1 MLSRTDFFSLVLPP
15 TGEYCVVG
23 LKKDAAPKQVFVSTI
38 EELNDYADALVH
50 KGYDAYFALASFADK
65 TKGRT
70 IANAA
75 QLNSF
80 FLDIDCGLGK
90 PYADQAEGIAALK
103 AFVKVANMPKPTAIV
118 NSGRGVHAYWVPEQ
132 PMAKEEW
139 KPLAE
144 AFKALCTAHG
154 LHADPAVT
162 ADTAR
167 ILRMPDTL
175 NFKNPDDPQNVKLV
189 MSGQR
194 VGITRLQELFVSNEF
209 TIPGERPFQR
219 TMDPLTL
226 SLMGNYQSVFKTI
239 MIKSANGEGCNQM
252 LHIYENQ
259 DSIEEPLWRAGLSIA
274 QHCSD
279 AEKAIH
285 KLSNKHPSY
294 NANTTIR
301 KAQQTKG
308 PYTCETFRK
317 LNAASCEGCTQ
328 KVTSPIQIG
337 REVIESSE
345 ETETVEAIEPITKEV
360 RTYTIPK
367 YPFPFFRGA
376 VGGIYRKAD
385 PDKDNDKD
393 ELIWPYDFYVVKR
406 LQDPESGEC
415 LMMRLHL
422 PKDGVREF
430 IMPLRD
436 VIAKERFIGKIAE
449 YGVAVLGKRQE
460 SLMLYTTRWV
470 EELQA
475 MGKAEISRKQFGW
488 LSDDS
493 GFIIGDKEIHADNIE
508 YSPPSAPTLPLVPAF
523 GARGDFHIW
532 KDVVNHYRHPGQ
544 ELRAFAFFMGFGGP
558 LMKHINGGMLN
569 GFLLNLV
576 SREGGTGK
584 STLLHGI
591 NSIYGN
597 PEALMMTYK
606 DTHNFR
612 LQRLGIMQNLTATI
626 DELTNMRPEQMSD
639 LVYDI
644 TSGKGRGRMSAKANV
659 ERINTTT
666 WKLPV
671 VSTSNKVIR
680 DALLSIK
687 SFPEPELLR
696 ILEGNLS
703 IDTTMDAIQSKRHFG
718 RLGNNYGHAITPFIQ
733 HCLTNLPEVVA
744 LTNEVS
750 ERLDRAAGITG
761 NERFWSA
768 GTAISLAGG
777 IIAGKLG
784 LHDIPVRP
792 VFDHAVELI
801 KNSRRSNKE
810 SMFDSEDYLG
820 AFLQRHFH
828 EILVINGNADKRT
841 GIEMGPIREPRGQL
855 AVRYE
860 PDTKMLYI
868 AVRPFRD
875 DCAKYS
881 MSYDGALSPYQKSG
895 AFQGAKKKR
904 MFAGT
909 VASTSQS
916 VTALCFDAS
925 KLGFFDE
932 DILLNAPDSAIISED

>member
-1 MLSRTDFFSLVLPP
+1 MLSRADFFSLILPP
-15 TGEYCVVG
+15 TGVYCVVG
-23 LKKDAAPKQVFVSTI
+23 LKKDANTRQVLVDTL
-38 EELNDYADALVH
+38 EELNDYADALVFR
-50 KGYDAYFALASFADK
+50 GYDAYFALASFTDK
-65 TKGRT
+65 TAGRT

-80 FLDIDCGLGK
+80 YLDIDCGISK
-90 PYADQAEGIAALK
+90 PYADQAEGVAALK
-103 AFVKVANMPKPTAIV
+103 AFIKVSGVPKPTAIV

-132 PMAKEEW
+132 PMDKGVW
-139 KPLAE
+139 KPMAE
-144 AFKALCTAHG
+144 AFKALCATHG
-154 LHADPAVT
+154 LHADPSVT

-175 NFKNPDDPQNVKLV
+175 NFKNLDSPQPVKLLMV
-189 MSGQR
+189 GQR
-194 VGITRLQELFVSNEF
+194 VSFERLQELFVSNEMV
-209 TIPGERPFQR
+209 IPGTAPSR
-219 TMDPLTL
+219 TLDPMTL
-226 SLMGNYQSVFKTI
+226 SLMGNYQSVFKNI
-239 MIKSANGEGCNQM
+239 MVKSAKGVGCNQM

-274 QHCSD
+274 QHCVD
-279 AEKAIH
+279 AAKAIH
-285 KLSNKHPSY
+285 KLSNKHPDY
-294 NANTTIR
+294 NANTTKR
-301 KAQQTKG
+301 KAEQTKG
-308 PYTCETFRK
+308 PYTCEAFKK
-317 LNAASCEGCTQ
+317 LNAASCVGCTQ
-328 KVTSPIQIG
+328 KITSPIQIG
-337 REVIESSE
+337 REVIEAPDE
-345 ETETVEAIEPITKEV
+345 PETVEAIEPVTQEI

-367 YPFPFFRGA
+367 FPFPFFRGA

-385 PDKDNDKD
+385 PDKDTDKD

-406 LQDPESGEC
+406 LQDPEVGEC

-493 GFIIGDKEIHADNIE
+493 GFIVGDKEIHADKIE

-523 GARGDFHIW
+523 GARGDFHVW
-532 KDVVNHYRHPGQ
+532 KDVINHYRHPGQ

-584 STLLHGI
+584 STVLHAI
-591 NSIYGN
+591 NSVYGN
-597 PEALMMTYK
+597 PEALLMTYK

-696 ILEGNLS
+696 ILEGHLS
-703 IDTTMDAIQSKRHFG
+703 IDTTMDAITSKRHFG
-718 RLGNNYGHAITPFIQ
+718 RLGGNYGHAVTPFIQ
-733 HCLTNLPEVVA
+733 HCLTNLAEVVH

-750 ERLDRAAGITG
+750 ERLDIAAGITG

-784 LHDIPVRP
+784 LHDIPVKP

-828 EILVINGNADKRT
+828 EILVINGTPDKRT
-841 GIEMGPIREPRGQL
+841 GLDMGPIREPRGQL

-860 PDTKMLYI
+860 PDTNMLFV

-881 MSYDGALSPYQKSG
+881 MSYDGALAPYMKSG
-895 AFQGAKKKR
+895 SFQGAKKKR

-916 VTALCFDAS
+916 VMALCFDAG
-925 KLGFFDE
+925 KLGFFDK
-932 DILLNAPDSAIISED
+932 DILLNAPDSAIIGED